1 MASFIIQENQIL
13 ISNSGVYFGPIIGD
27 AENNLQF
34 QENTYRI
41 VQITKQ
47 DGNRQLQIIKKVL
60 INGELVDML
69 CASF

>member
-13 ISNSGVYFGPIIGD
+13 ITNNGIFFGPIIGNSD
-27 AENNLQF
+27 GNLQF